1 MNKTKRW
8 VDKHAGEAR
17 EKAEKE
23 RGNSKTKEAKNKENK
38 EQNDSDEEKEQKT
51 LSDFDSDNDDT
62 DTMTGETSESD
73 ADFITVTTD
82 NEAGSDTSGME
93 YEDNE
98 TELESGGRGTKG
110 LANESPSSETR
121 EKNQKEKLSKL
132 QNIMTKKL
140 NMDRLSITSQN
151 FQRIRPD
158 HFRIAN
164 ELTKTD
170 ILITQEITWPD
181 DKNDDLRIK
190 LEKQYKCK
198 TFKCNGLNGSHLVT
212 FVKDTLENNIKGF
225 NIIIEGRATR
235 LHIANKEY
243 SYNIINTYGPPS
255 NTDEYIHFATKHF
268 GKIKRIENAIL
279 IGDWNLLL
287 KGDICNKERNRNHK
301 CKTKLIGHYF
311 DNWIDIH
318 NIIPTQLQYTYTRG
332 QYRARHDRIY
342 MKSYTT
348 QK

>member
-1 MNKTKRW
+1 
-8 VDKHAGEAR
+8 
-17 EKAEKE
+17 
-23 RGNSKTKEAKNKENK
+23 
-38 EQNDSDEEKEQKT
+38 
-51 LSDFDSDNDDT
+51 
-62 DTMTGETSESD
+62 
-73 ADFITVTTD
+73 
-82 NEAGSDTSGME
+82 
-93 YEDNE
+93 
-98 TELESGGRGTKG
+98 
-110 LANESPSSETR
+110 
-121 EKNQKEKLSKL
+121 
-132 QNIMTKKL
+132 
-140 NMDRLSITSQN
+140 MDRLSITSQN

-198 TFKCNGLNGSHLVT
+198 IFKCNGLNGSHLVT

-255 NTDEYIHFATKHF
+255 NTDEYIHFATKYF

-287 KGDICNKERNRNHK
+287 KDDMCNKERNGNHK
-301 CKTKLIGHYF
+301 RKTKLIGHYF

-318 NIIPTQLQYTYTRG
+318 NIIPTQLQYTYTRV
-332 QYRARHDRIY
+332 QYRAWHDRIY
-342 MKSYTT
+342 MKSHTT
-348 QK
+348 QKSKTYEIRTPGVSDHDQVRIQMTWGKRPKWGEGTWKINNKVLNDNQFQHEVKKQ